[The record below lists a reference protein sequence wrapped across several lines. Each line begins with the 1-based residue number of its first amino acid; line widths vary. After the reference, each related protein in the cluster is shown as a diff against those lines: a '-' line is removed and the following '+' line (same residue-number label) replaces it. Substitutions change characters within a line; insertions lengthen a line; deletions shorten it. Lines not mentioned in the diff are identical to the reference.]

1 MLFMLLINRKK
12 IENGIDLI
20 KKIFFQKITNN
31 VAKF

>member
-12 IENGIDLI
+12 IENRIDLI
-20 KKIFFQKITNN
+20 KKIFFQTITNN

>member
-12 IENGIDLI
+12 IENRIDLI

>member
-12 IENGIDLI
+12 IENKIDLI